1 MVKRL
6 AVFWLYLR
14 LWQNQIGANRVR
26 WHIAYCS
33 PLPGEILHLRFIFQ
47 TRFAVLCEL
56 WPLRKWERKICFQGW
71 QLDILLNE
79 CQLLVSFKYH
89 VSILLNQGLPQTL
102 QRQRRKYGKLHKS
115 VLMFCYGI
123 LWYLLLFCEPLSGWC
138 TPTQPPPGQFYP
150 THLGKSLTNTLSR
163 RKIQKDKIYYILKS
177 FIMIIIY

>member
-1 MVKRL
+1 MYVQ
-6 AVFWLYLR
+6 
-14 LWQNQIGANRVR
+14 LWQNQVAANLRVR

-33 PLPGEILHLRFIFQ
+33 PLPGEILHVRFSLQ

-79 CQLLVSFKYH
+79 CQLLVSFMYLFCWTKGYH
-89 VSILLNQGLPQTL
+89 KPCRGRGGNVESYI
-102 QRQRRKYGKLHKS
+102 KVFWCS
-115 VLMFCYGI
+115 AMVI

-138 TPTQPPPGQFYP
+138 TPTQPPPGHFYP

-163 RKIQKDKIYYILKS
+163 RKIQKDEW
-177 FIMIIIY
+177 

>member
-14 LWQNQIGANRVR
+14 LWQNQIGANLRVR

-47 TRFAVLCEL
+47 TSFAVLCEL

-102 QRQRRKYGKLHKS
+102 QRQRRKCGKLHKS
-115 VLMFCYGI
+115 VLMFSYGNTMVSAAL
-123 LWYLLLFCEPLSGWC
+123 LWTTQRLMHPNSTTSRPVLSHALREV
-138 TPTQPPPGQFYP
+138 FNKY
-150 THLGKSLTNTLSR
+150 S
-163 RKIQKDKIYYILKS
+163 I
-177 FIMIIIY
+177 